1 LIRAFSIVLLLL
13 AFPFAESASCTPT
26 ITVIHKRNGVT
37 VSTKNITLNH
47 LGQADQTTVSGAGT
61 PTTTLNPT
69 FRDDGSVEAFAV
81 TIGGAMASATFAQN
95 GMLTGFTH
103 PLLGT
108 LPVSH
113 DFDNGSENLTI
124 DGTSLSESLDGTA
137 SWLTGAGVMARS
149 RATEI
154 VAGNF
159 EHTITPATGSPTT
172 LVSNAAGAKV
182 LHQYAAGAN
191 PSTSWLSGGLLDS
204 VSLGRGGALIFGYS
218 DDGAKDLVS
227 ITWPQVSSASF
238 PNETFYGGTIG
249 LTERDDA
256 GNITRLVDPSGERD
270 MDYEKNRLTT
280 TDWLSG
286 ELDAYKVVRE
296 PDDQGRPD
304 KVTLYRNGTVIHGI
318 DREFT
323 GLSNEISGMT
333 TEGFDAIVTR
343 DVTSRH
349 MTGFTRGIVTQT
361 WGRGTAGRITS
372 AGGNVTGAPSFAYNS
387 FDPKGPRKSVQTNRG
402 TWYYD
407 YRGGNNGDGQLDTAS
422 NGTLNASF
430 DYNFDGIGRRDFGN
444 NQQDALNRFL
454 AMTHPLTPKKLFITA
469 DPLAKLWIDGT
480 AMTPFNGGWTHPLAH
495 PGSSGG
501 WVPWTVKGVLEDAGD
516 EGAFDHAVAELSGN
530 VFFPPQNE
538 SFTFDEDGN
547 RESSALWNYG
557 WNGRNQLVRARTKTW
572 DSAPQGWDVSF
583 DYDAEGRRFKKTATR
598 YEDGD
603 PVEQKVIYFVWDGW
617 DLLYERH
624 EDIQGNV
631 LLDRRY
637 VWGPDIADGAAGG
650 AGGLLLIREKRGT
663 TINDYYPLFDGTG
676 HVTGLTDSAGNL
688 VAEYWWGPFGEL
700 LEARGEMADANPF
713 RYATKYYDTE
723 TGLYYFGHRYYDP
736 VTGQFLSREP
746 LGESESLNL
755 YQYGH
760 GDPINKV
767 DVRGLKSKWVTD
779 PNNPLTEMPDGSK
792 VINLVWLVD
801 KWFGDDYLDYS
812 KRETRAFG
820 TNYWDHHLWTKRSN
834 GSWGASAGSQMWVD
848 ASRIAEERYHL
859 STYAKIGTV
868 AMGGYSALLAAPV
881 AGAYG
886 TGSLFTAGGAT
897 VESSALQATNWLLL
911 RPGAQIL
918 AADIAYTTGEIAM
931 GIDGPGGLIT
941 PADSFRA
948 VPKATQYADDLF
960 SEMRHLELSW
970 PGSMRQLS
978 NSGVP
983 LYMASNRA
991 ADPMAVVN
999 ALSDWNSRRHY
1010 INGQNLLLDKAGLKH
1025 ILERHHPSFWDGT
1038 TRASQSFFP
1047 KNMSVYEIENAISE
1061 VLKQN
1066 PARIGEIGANGIGPM
1081 TGVVN
1086 GVRYQLGLNRGR
1098 IGQFYPILD

>member
-1 LIRAFSIVLLLL
+1 MKAALAGVLFAWLCLLQGAYGLTNLGPEFTDPANFLPPRILVGAEMTTSIKPSRAQ
-13 AFPFAESASCTPT
+13 TPD
-26 ITVIHKRNGVT
+26 
-37 VSTKNITLNH
+37 
-47 LGQADQTTVSGAGT
+47 GQAIASG
-61 PTTTLNPT
+61 
-69 FRDDGSVEAFAV
+69 
-81 TIGGAMASATFAQN
+81 
-95 GMLTGFTH
+95 
-103 PLLGT
+103 
-108 LPVSH
+108 LPH
-113 DFDNGSENLTI
+113 
-124 DGTSLSESLDGTA
+124 
-137 SWLTGAGVMARS
+137 
-149 RATEI
+149 
-154 VAGNF
+154 
-159 EHTITPATGSPTT
+159 
-172 LVSNAAGAKV
+172 
-182 LHQYAAGAN
+182 
-191 PSTSWLSGGLLDS
+191 
-204 VSLGRGGALIFGYS
+204 
-218 DDGAKDLVS
+218 
-227 ITWPQVSSASF
+227 
-238 PNETFYGGTIG
+238 
-249 LTERDDA
+249 
-256 GNITRLVDPSGERD
+256 
-270 MDYEKNRLTT
+270 
-280 TDWLSG
+280 
-286 ELDAYKVVRE
+286 
-296 PDDQGRPD
+296 
-304 KVTLYRNGTVIHGI
+304 
-318 DREFT
+318 
-323 GLSNEISGMT
+323 
-333 TEGFDAIVTR
+333 
-343 DVTSRH
+343 
-349 MTGFTRGIVTQT
+349 
-361 WGRGTAGRITS
+361 
-372 AGGNVTGAPSFAYNS
+372 
-387 FDPKGPRKSVQTNRG
+387 
-402 TWYYD
+402 
-407 YRGGNNGDGQLDTAS
+407 
-422 NGTLNASF
+422 
-430 DYNFDGIGRRDFGN
+430 
-444 NQQDALNRFL
+444 
-454 AMTHPLTPKKLFITA
+454 
-469 DPLAKLWIDGT
+469 
-480 AMTPFNGGWTHPLAH
+480 
-495 PGSSGG
+495 
-501 WVPWTVKGVLEDAGD
+501 
-516 EGAFDHAVAELSGN
+516 
-530 VFFPPQNE
+530 
-538 SFTFDEDGN
+538 
-547 RESSALWNYG
+547 
-557 WNGRNQLVRARTKTW
+557 
-572 DSAPQGWDVSF
+572 
-583 DYDAEGRRFKKTATR
+583 
-598 YEDGD
+598 
-603 PVEQKVIYFVWDGW
+603 
-617 DLLYERH
+617 
-624 EDIQGNV
+624 
-631 LLDRRY
+631 
-637 VWGPDIADGAAGG
+637 
-650 AGGLLLIREKRGT
+650 
-663 TINDYYPLFDGTG
+663 
-676 HVTGLTDSAGNL
+676 
-688 VAEYWWGPFGEL
+688 
-700 LEARGEMADANPF
+700 
-713 RYATKYYDTE
+713 
-723 TGLYYFGHRYYDP
+723 
-736 VTGQFLSREP
+736 FLSREP